1 MKKKNAPS
9 FFDVV
14 AAILLAAVLISASV
28 TFVLFDRGLYSGLLD
43 KSDLPGATG
52 MDRNEILDNYNAL
65 IDYNSIFFKGPLEFP
80 TLPMSEQGR
89 IHFEEVKSIFSFFQI
104 VLIVS
109 AALAALCCALLFS
122 KRRFRFLALGGILA
136 LVIPA
141 ATVCVM
147 AAVGWDRF
155 FALFHEFFFDNDY
168 WVFDSRTDPVILIL
182 PNEFFLNCLIRL
194 VALIA
199 IPAVVLILCF
209 ARKPAL

>member
-1 MKKKNAPS
+1 MKMKNAPS
-9 FFDVV
+9 FLDVF

-28 TFVLFDRGLYSGLLD
+28 TFVLFDRGSYSRQLD
-43 KSDLPGATG
+43 KFDLSNATG

-89 IHFEEVKSIFSFFQI
+89 IHFEEVKSIFVFFQI

-109 AALAALCCALLFS
+109 AALAALCCVLLFR

-141 ATVCVM
+141 VTVCVM

-155 FALFHEFFFDNDY
+155 FAIFHEFFFNNDF
-168 WVFDSRTDPVILIL
+168 WVFDAQSDPVILIL
-182 PNEFFLNCLIRL
+182 PDAFFLNCLIHL
-194 VALIA
+194 VAGIA
-199 IPAVVLILCF
+199 VPAVVLILCF
-209 ARKPAL
+209 ARKKA